1 MTRKVRPKRLAG
13 RALAT
18 GAAATLLG
26 LAFATPSSAHPLGNF
41 TYNTSAAV
49 QVRLDEVLVDYVID
63 LAELPTLQARPDVD
77 RNGDDSLTDGERRR
91 YAEKTCDTAAAG
103 LTLTVGDR
111 PVALE
116 RRSSDISFP
125 EGQAG
130 LSTLRLECG
139 LGGSS
144 TEIDG
149 RTTVRL
155 ADENYADRLG
165 WREIIALGDRTT
177 VTDTDVLRESTSDSL
192 VNYPQDQLDSP
203 LRQREATITVEPGGP
218 ALVQDDDDSPIPL
231 PSADRLSSL
240 ISERK
245 LTIPF
250 ALFALGVS
258 FVLGGFHAVA
268 PGHGKTVMAAYLVG
282 QRGARRQALLL
293 GATVAVTHTGGVL
306 ALALVVS
313 NSAVAPERFYPVLGS
328 ISGLLVV
335 AIGVVLLRRAVQ
347 FRRIFPTLEPGAS
360 RHHHHGI
367 GGHTHTHDLAPAA
380 VGASGHDHGEATHDH
395 ARVPAA
401 AHTEHQHTSHDHGH
415 DHGPQHVD
423 HDHGDGHVAHDHAHR
438 DVDHA
443 HGDVDHDHGDVD
455 HDHGGPEHRALAGEP
470 AVSLGPAMRARN
482 MMAMGFAG
490 GLVPS
495 PSALVV
501 LLGAIAIGRAW
512 FGLLLIIAY
521 GAGLA
526 AVLVGAG
533 LVIERLRHRIEPILA
548 RRSNSRLAGLAVN
561 LPILT
566 AVLVVLGGAYLV
578 ARALAVA

>member
-1 MTRKVRPKRLAG
+1 MTRKARRRRLAG
-13 RALAT
+13 RALAAS
-18 GAAATLLG
+18 AAATLLS
-26 LAFATPSSAHPLGNF
+26 LALATPSSAHPLGNF
-41 TYNTSAAV
+41 TKNTSASV
-49 QVRLDEVLVDYVID
+49 QVRPDEVIVVYIID
-63 LAELPTLQARPDVD
+63 LAEIPTLQARPDID
-77 RNGDDSLTDGERRR
+77 RDGDDSLDPDERRR
-91 YAEKTCDTAAAG
+91 YAENTCDMAATG
-103 LTLTVGDR
+103 LELTVAGR
-111 PVALE
+111 PIALE
-116 RRSSDISFP
+116 RRSIELSFP
-125 EGQAG
+125 KGQAG
-130 LSTLRLECG
+130 LLTSRLECE
-139 LGGSS
+139 LGGAG
-144 TEIDG
+144 TKIDG

-155 ADENYADRLG
+155 SDGNFADRLG

-177 VTDTDVLRESTSDSL
+177 IVDTDVLRESASDRL
-192 VNYPQDQLDSP
+192 TNYPKAQLQSP
-203 LRQREATITVEPGGP
+203 LRQRDATITVEPGGP
-218 ALVQDDDDSPIPL
+218 ALDPGKDGSPVPL
-231 PSADRLSSL
+231 LSADRLSSL

-250 ALFALGVS
+250 ALFALAVS
-258 FVLGGFHAVA
+258 FILGGFHAVA

-282 QRGARRQALLL
+282 QRGARRQALVL

-306 ALALVVS
+306 ALALVAS
-313 NSAVAPERFYPVLGS
+313 NSSIAPERFYPVLGS
-328 ISGLLVV
+328 VSGLLVV

-347 FRRIFPTLEPGAS
+347 FRRIFPTLGPEAS

-367 GGHTHTHDLAPAA
+367 GGHTHTHTHTHALATAS
-380 VGASGHDHGEATHDH
+380 VGTSGHGHGEGTHDH
-395 ARVPAA
+395 APVPAA
-401 AHTEHQHTSHDHGH
+401 VSDEHQHASHDQHRQDPGGHDHDHDHGH
-415 DHGPQHVD
+415 GNGYD
-423 HDHGDGHVAHDHAHR
+423 HDHSHGHGHGHNGHAHD
-438 DVDHA
+438 
-443 HGDVDHDHGDVD
+443 
-455 HDHGGPEHRALAGEP
+455 ALEVPAGEP
-470 AVSLGPAMRARN
+470 AVALGPGMQARS

-533 LVIERLRHRIEPILA
+533 LVIERLRYRIEPILA

-578 ARALAVA
+578 VRALAVA

>member
-1 MTRKVRPKRLAG
+1 VRSVQMTRNVRRRRLAG
-13 RALAT
+13 RALAAS
-18 GAAATLLG
+18 AAATLLG
-26 LAFATPSSAHPLGNF
+26 LALATPSSAHPLGNF
-41 TYNTSAAV
+41 TKNTSASV
-49 QVRLDEVLVDYVID
+49 QVRPDEVIVDYIID
-63 LAELPTLQARPDVD
+63 LAEIPTLQARPDID
-77 RNGDDSLTDGERRR
+77 RDGDDSLDPDERRR
-91 YAEKTCDTAAAG
+91 YAEKTCDMAAAG
-103 LTLTVGDR
+103 LELTVAGR
-111 PVALE
+111 PVALD
-116 RRSSDISFP
+116 RRSIELSFP
-125 EGQAG
+125 KGQAG
-130 LSTLRLECG
+130 LLTSRLECE
-139 LGGSS
+139 LGGAG
-144 TEIDG
+144 TKIDG

-155 ADENYADRLG
+155 SDGNFADRLG

-177 VTDTDVLRESTSDSL
+177 IVDTDVLRESASERLT
-192 VNYPQDQLDSP
+192 NYPKGQLQSP
-203 LRQREATITVEPGGP
+203 LRQRDATITVEPGGP
-218 ALVQDDDDSPIPL
+218 ALDPRKDGSPISL

-240 ISERK
+240 IAERR

-250 ALFALGVS
+250 ALFALAVS
-258 FVLGGFHAVA
+258 FILGGFHAVA

-313 NSAVAPERFYPVLGS
+313 NSSIAPERFYPVLGS
-328 ISGLLVV
+328 VSGLLVV

-367 GGHTHTHDLAPAA
+367 GGHAHTHDLATASVGTSGHDRGEGTHDHAPVPAA
-380 VGASGHDHGEATHDH
+380 AIAEHQHASHGQHRHDPGGHDHDPGGHDHDHDHGHGHGHGHDGHDHGD
-395 ARVPAA
+395 
-401 AHTEHQHTSHDHGH
+401 DGH
-415 DHGPQHVD
+415 DH
-423 HDHGDGHVAHDHAHR
+423 
-438 DVDHA
+438 
-443 HGDVDHDHGDVD
+443 
-455 HDHGGPEHRALAGEP
+455 EALEVPAGEP
-470 AVSLGPAMRARN
+470 AVPLGPGIQARS

-548 RRSNSRLAGLAVN
+548 RRSKSRLAGLAVN

-578 ARALAVA
+578 VRALAVA

>member
-1 MTRKVRPKRLAG
+1 MTTKVRPKRLAG
-13 RALAT
+13 RALAA

-26 LAFATPSSAHPLGNF
+26 LAFATPASAHPLGNF
-41 TYNTSAAV
+41 TFNTSAAV
-49 QVRLDEVLVDYVID
+49 QVRPDEVLVDYVID

-77 RNGDDSLTDGERRR
+77 RNGDGSLTDGERRR
-91 YAEKTCDTAAAG
+91 YAEQTCDRAAAR
-103 LTLTVGDR
+103 LNLTVGDR
-111 PVALE
+111 PVVLE
-116 RRSSDISFP
+116 HRSSDISFP

-130 LSTLRLECG
+130 LRTLRLECE

-155 ADENYADRLG
+155 ADENFADRLG

-177 VTDTDVLRESTSDSL
+177 VTDTDVLRESASDTL
-192 VNYPQDQLDSP
+192 VNYPQDQLESP

-240 ISERK
+240 ISEQK

-250 ALFALGVS
+250 ALFALAVS

-335 AIGVVLLRRAVQ
+335 AIGVVLLRRAVE
-347 FRRIFPTLEPGAS
+347 FRRIFPTLGPGAS

-367 GGHTHTHDLAPAA
+367 GGHTHTHDLAT
-380 VGASGHDHGEATHDH
+380 AS
-395 ARVPAA
+395 
-401 AHTEHQHTSHDHGH
+401 
-415 DHGPQHVD
+415 
-423 HDHGDGHVAHDHAHR
+423 
-438 DVDHA
+438 
-443 HGDVDHDHGDVD
+443 
-455 HDHGGPEHRALAGEP
+455 
-470 AVSLGPAMRARN
+470 
-482 MMAMGFAG
+482 
-490 GLVPS
+490 
-495 PSALVV
+495 
-501 LLGAIAIGRAW
+501 
-512 FGLLLIIAY
+512 
-521 GAGLA
+521 
-526 AVLVGAG
+526 
-533 LVIERLRHRIEPILA
+533 
-548 RRSNSRLAGLAVN
+548 
-561 LPILT
+561 
-566 AVLVVLGGAYLV
+566 
-578 ARALAVA
+578 